1 MRIEK
6 KTLNDALRVLGKVVC
21 QTSPVELYRSVR
33 FVGDVDG
40 VMAMATDGVETVS
53 VILDAFAETE
63 IDFCVPFKE
72 LKDQV
77 RMGRSETIELT
88 GKFIEFP
95 ELEEPSAD
103 AVSAILPVNF
113 GELLTQAAPI
123 VDRTGY
129 RRVLHGINLSNAG
142 VTVTDGKQ
150 LLHLPCILSLTKDVT
165 IPFPSA
171 LLAAKTSE
179 MGVLQVWD
187 KFFQIEIGNFCWYG
201 KLLEGQYPNWRGVIP
216 SPESHDYSIT
226 LLDTEKVIA
235 WMKMIPSQK
244 TTNGVELNV
253 MPDGSVTLV
262 SCIQPNFELNTQ
274 ATVSGVQPRAVLT
287 LDREIILRMLLQGY
301 NTFSAHSDGL
311 VPVIASGGSGQYIAM
326 PIRTISKNPIPTN
339 KENKEMETENTNV
352 VEQTGA
358 TVKSNDTGFAMN
370 CEKGNTGNFE
380 AATFNGNQRKITGV
394 ALSQGTQK
402 QVGNFDSCAS
412 IPVVNPLDE
421 LGAAV
426 EEFKLKIKAMFE
438 ESTALSRKVKEAAPI
453 QKQKERDFI
462 QARRGIERI
471 RMAI

>member
-1 MRIEK
+1 MRVEK

-53 VILDAFAETE
+53 VILNAFAETE

-95 ELEEPSAD
+95 EQEEPTAD

-113 GELLTQAAPI
+113 GELLAQAASVI
-123 VDRTGY
+123 DRSNY
-129 RRVLHGINLSNAG
+129 RRLLQGINLSNAG
-142 VTVTDGKQ
+142 VTATDGKQ
-150 LLHLPCILSLTKDVT
+150 LLHLPCELSLTNNVT

-187 KFFQIEIGNFCWYG
+187 KFFQIEIGNFSWHG

-216 SPESHDYSIT
+216 SAESHDYSIT
-226 LLDTEKVIA
+226 LHEVEKVIA
-235 WMKMIPSQK
+235 WLKMIPSQK
-244 TTNGVELNV
+244 TTNGIELNV

-262 SCIQPNFELNTQ
+262 PCIQPNFELNTQ
-274 ATVSGVQPRAVLT
+274 ATVSGVRPRAVLT

-301 NTFSAHSDGL
+301 TTFKAHSDGL
-311 VPVIASGGSGQYIAM
+311 VPVIASGGAGQYIAM

-352 VEQTGA
+352 VEQQNANVPTA
-358 TVKSNDTGFAMN
+358 
-370 CEKGNTGNFE
+370 
-380 AATFNGNQRKITGV
+380 
-394 ALSQGTQK
+394 
-402 QVGNFDSCAS
+402 
-412 IPVVNPLDE
+412 PVTNPLDE
-421 LGAAV
+421 LNANV
-426 EEFKLKIKAMFE
+426 EEFRGKLKLLLD
-438 ESTALSRKVKEAAPI
+438 ESGVLIRKVKEVALV

-462 QARRGIERI
+462 QARRAIERI

>member
-40 VMAMATDGVETVS
+40 VMAMAPDGVETVS

-72 LKDQV
+72 LKDLV
-77 RMGRSETIELT
+77 RMGRSETIELNGT
-88 GKFIEFP
+88 FIEFP
-95 ELEEPSAD
+95 ELEEPSED

-113 GELLTQAAPI
+113 GELLTQAASV
-123 VDRTGY
+123 VDRSNY
-129 RRVLHGINLSNAG
+129 RRLLQGINLSNAG
-142 VTVTDGKQ
+142 VTATDGKQ
-150 LLHLPCILSLTKDVT
+150 LLHLPCVLSLAKDVT

-171 LLAAKTSE
+171 LLSAKTSE
-179 MGVLQVWD
+179 MGTLQVWD
-187 KFFQIEIGNFCWYG
+187 TFFQIEIGNFKWQG

-226 LLDTEKVIA
+226 LHDIEKVLN
-235 WMKMIPSQK
+235 WVKMIPGQK
-244 TTNGVELNV
+244 NTNGVELNV

-262 SCIQPNFELNTQ
+262 SCIQPNFELNTS

-301 NTFSAHSDGL
+301 TTFKAHSDGL
-311 VPVIASGGSGQYIAM
+311 VPVIASGGAGQYIAM

-339 KENKEMETENTNV
+339 KENKEMEIENNV
-352 VEQTGA
+352 VEQTA
-358 TVKSNDTGFAMN
+358 
-370 CEKGNTGNFE
+370 
-380 AATFNGNQRKITGV
+380 
-394 ALSQGTQK
+394 
-402 QVGNFDSCAS
+402 
-412 IPVVNPLDE
+412 PVVNPLDE
-421 LGAAV
+421 LNANV
-426 EEFKLKIKAMFE
+426 EEFRGKLKLLLD
-438 ESTALSRKVKEAAPI
+438 ESGVLIRKVKEVALV

-462 QARRGIERI
+462 QARRAIERI